1 MPACFLG
8 GMARRDIWATVTKSI
23 VIAAGP
29 FIFTGV
35 HD

>member
-1 MPACFLG
+1 
-8 GMARRDIWATVTKSI
+8 MARRDIWATVTKSI